1 MCQGTSQWR
10 RKNQEM
16 PQAITAMA
24 SGHTFFWAITIIA
37 AMTRMRRNMTP
48 LTGSANGKFIK
59 KFTPEMVGLCWGN
72 VFSRKLGVAYLNP
85 VIDKAG
91 LHYSAPGE
99 DHADPDGPE

>member
-1 MCQGTSQWR
+1 
-10 RKNQEM
+10 
-16 PQAITAMA
+16 MA
-24 SGHTFFWAITIIA
+24 QRTRAKSIGQIFFWVITTIA
-37 AMTRMRRNMTP
+37 ATARMRRNMTP

-91 LHYSAPGE
+91 PHYSAPGE
-99 DHADPDGPE
+99 DHADPDGPK